1 MAPVFIEFSVSQLVS
16 VTLMTRRKAL
26 FETTLL
32 STQVF
37 VNCHFSKDGGTP
49 PWPEAIKDALTAEP
63 GSKFCRQSAS
73 TADGAHGAQGA
84 PSLRP
89 ASLAPSFVHGSPP
102 VCLGHLLYVWD
113 PPRVQ
118 DSPCVPR
125 IPSPMSPGHPL
136 CARDPHGQGR
146 RNSGWEGGLTS

>member
-26 FETTLL
+26 FETKLL

-37 VNCHFSKDGGTP
+37 VNCHFSKDGGPP

-113 PPRVQ
+113 PRVCRTPPVCLG
-118 DSPCVPR
+118 SPP
-125 IPSPMSPGHPL
+125 P
-136 CARDPHGQGR
+136 
-146 RNSGWEGGLTS
+146 